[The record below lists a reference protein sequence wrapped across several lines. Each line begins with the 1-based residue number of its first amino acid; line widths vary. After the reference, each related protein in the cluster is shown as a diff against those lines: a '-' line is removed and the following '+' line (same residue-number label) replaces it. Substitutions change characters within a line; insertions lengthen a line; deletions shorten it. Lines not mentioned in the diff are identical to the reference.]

1 MSTVAQ
7 LIWNPG
13 DSVFPPLEGFAN
25 SERLFA
31 SLRIRNPTLP
41 AASVSA
47 DSVLKCGQED
57 SMEPG
62 VSLSGQRQATWYTAG
77 SSSSSSTGGNTST
90 LIRSPVRAM
99 RTRLW
104 VRGIK
109 YGHGGF
115 DMLIASNKVSP
126 RMARSKPLGHYQ
138 FGDAY
143 SNVGEDSL
151 DPADQSGEIQAAVA
165 QLVRQYVL
173 IWGHEGSPDG
183 LRSSLIRVRSFA
195 LEQG

>member
-1 MSTVAQ
+1 MLTA
-7 LIWNPG
+7 LAKT
-13 DSVFPPLEGFAN
+13 LESARSDGRGRRFCA
-25 SERLFA
+25 SRLVVNTAIF
-31 SLRIRNPTLP
+31 P
-41 AASVSA
+41 AAAAPFVVIVLA

-115 DMLIASNKVSP
+115 DMLIASSKVSP

-151 DPADQSGEIQAAVA
+151 DPADQYGEIQAAVA